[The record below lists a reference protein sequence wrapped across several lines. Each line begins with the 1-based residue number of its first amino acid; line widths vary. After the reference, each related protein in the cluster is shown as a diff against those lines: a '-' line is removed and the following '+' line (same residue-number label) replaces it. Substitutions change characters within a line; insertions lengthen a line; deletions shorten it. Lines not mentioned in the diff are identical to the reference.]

1 MKTKEELYAK
11 CQEFI
16 QADPVLSKVLTD
28 TNLTA
33 PHNLFIG
40 VICTFISYTLGVM
53 DSIIQTAQNVILRLR
68 GMSKYWYIQ
77 KCLDF
82 QYGDTPEVTSLGQ
95 YEYPVID
102 NAKKIIK
109 YVEVINP
116 NQVTIKLKVAKQVDG
131 KPAPLNQEELNSFTD
146 YVREMTIPNFI
157 VGQNENGVEYNWIS
171 SLEGDKITIVANC
184 SVDGE
189 VFIVGSNTAENNG
202 KLISTGEKII
212 EQKIIDTAIATNYG
226 NTFSLATITQ
236 AVKNIGNT
244 VGNINYTLVKGLKNG
259 GLPADEVDILAA
271 TGQEYKPYGG
281 FIKEVDLTINYTNF
295 NI

>member
-16 QADPVLSKVLTD
+16 QSDPVLSKVLTD

-95 YEYPVID
+95 YEYPIID
-102 NAKKIIK
+102 STKKIIK
-109 YVEVINP
+109 YVEVTNP
-116 NQVTIKLKVAKQVDG
+116 NQLTIKLKVAKQVDG
-131 KPAPLNQEELNSFTD
+131 KPAPLNQEELNSFTE

-212 EQKIIDTAIATNYG
+212 EKKIIDTAIATNYG

-244 VGNINYTLVKGLKNG
+244 VGNINYTLVKGLKDG